1 MQLER
6 KIFSLISLLCLLA
19 VSIALISQHY
29 FNMQPCAW
37 CVTQRLIYIFI
48 ALVSAVL
55 ATWSFRRTLAS
66 VGSAIIVG
74 FSFTGI
80 AAAWYQENFAA
91 KNFSCAQSFADQLIV
106 KSGLDEALPWLFGIF
121 ASCADARITLFGVE
135 YATWSLLLF
144 SLIGSLATINT
155 TRITRSNGK
164 S

>member
-6 KIFSLISLLCLLA
+6 KIFSLISLLCVFA
-19 VSIALISQHY
+19 VIAALISQHY

-48 ALVSAVL
+48 AIVSAGL
-55 ATWSFRRTLAS
+55 AILSLRRILAS
-66 VGSAIIVG
+66 IGSAIIVG
-74 FSFTGI
+74 VSFTGI

-91 KNFSCAQSFADQLIV
+91 KSFSCAQSFADQLIV

-121 ASCADARITLFGVE
+121 ASCADARVTLLGVE

-144 SLIGSLATINT
+144 GLIGALATVCT
-155 TRITRSNGK
+155 ARIIRSNRK